1 MGNSSPSVWL
11 DLSAGAAGDM
21 LLGALLDAGAALD
34 AVRAAVESVV
44 PGAIAIELSACERGG
59 LRAARAEVASVVEDH
74 PHRSWATIRGLLA
87 SASSLDAEVCRC
99 ATSVFAH
106 LAEAEGEVHGIPA
119 DAVEF
124 HEVGSWDSIA
134 DVVGVCAALVDLV
147 GSVSPSSVRAGAI
160 ALGSGSV
167 RAAHG
172 RLPVPG
178 PAVLSLVSRAGWPV
192 VAGGSEPDLGEL
204 ATPTGVALVTTLA
217 GWAPVVPAGRVL
229 RVGVGAG
236 SRDRADRANVVRAIV
251 GDFRPADGAL
261 RDGALGGVPSGDT
274 RSGVANGTVASDASG
289 ATTTDAT
296 RASAEF
302 TEATTTDATTSDART
317 TDPSNSTETESLL
330 ILEANVD
337 DLDPRVWPTVIE
349 ALLDSGALDAWLTPI
364 LMKKGRPAHTVHAL
378 VAPALVGGVRDAF
391 FAHTS
396 TLGVREYAVARHSL
410 ARSWV
415 PVVVEGETVSVK
427 VGSRGGR
434 IVQATVEFEDAR
446 AAAARLGRPVRDVLT
461 LAQAAAVTIG
471 LVPGA
476 LWEPSG

>member
-1 MGNSSPSVWL
+1 MRAPQTASGTAVWL
-11 DLSAGAAGDM
+11 DLSAGVAGDM
-21 LLGALLDAGAALD
+21 LLGALLDAGASLN
-34 AVRAAVESVV
+34 AVRSAVEAVV
-44 PGAIAIELSACERGG
+44 PGLVSIELSACQRSG
-59 LRAARAEVASVVEDH
+59 LRASRAVVSSLAEDH

-87 SASSLDAEVCRC
+87 AATGLNAEVCRC

-147 GSVSPSSVRAGAI
+147 GEVSTSTVRAGAI

-178 PAVLSLVSRAGWPV
+178 PAVLSLVARSGWPV
-192 VAGGSEPDLGEL
+192 VTGCAESDLGEL

-217 GWAPVVPAGRVL
+217 GVATVLPPSRVQ

-236 SRDRADRANVVRAIV
+236 ARERADRANVVRAIV
-251 GDFRPADGAL
+251 GRFGPVGAGSAGDGPAEVGSAGDGAAEVGVVG
-261 RDGALGGVPSGDT
+261 DGPA
-274 RSGVANGTVASDASG
+274 
-289 ATTTDAT
+289 
-296 RASAEF
+296 AE
-302 TEATTTDATTSDART
+302 SMLVL
-317 TDPSNSTETESLL
+317 ET
-330 ILEANVD
+330 NVD
-337 DLDPRVWPTVIE
+337 DLDPRVWPTVLE
-349 ALLDSGALDAWLTPI
+349 ALLDAGAADAWLTPI

-378 VAPALVGGVRDAF
+378 VSLGAADVVREVL

-396 TLGVREYAVARHSL
+396 TLGVREYAVARHTL

-415 PVVVEGETVSVK
+415 PVAVDGEAVRIK
-427 VGSRGGR
+427 VGSRAGR

-446 AAAARLGRPVRDVLT
+446 AAAQRLGRPVREVL
-461 LAQAAAVTIG
+461 AAAEAAAAVAGMARG
-471 LVPGA
+471 LSVRPDEERGA
-476 LWEPSG
+476 ATTGPQRG

>member
-1 MGNSSPSVWL
+1 MGNSSPAVWL
-11 DLSAGAAGDM
+11 DLSAGVAGDM
-21 LLGALLDAGAALD
+21 LLGALFDAGAALD
-34 AVRAAVESVV
+34 AVRAAVDAVV
-44 PGAIAIELSACERGG
+44 PGAVSIELSDCERSG
-59 LRAARAEVASVVEDH
+59 LRAARVVVSSVAEDH

-87 SASSLDAEVCRC
+87 SASELNTEVCRC
-99 ATSVFAH
+99 ATSVFAR

-147 GSVSPSSVRAGAI
+147 AEVTPSTVRAGAI

-251 GDFRPADGAL
+251 GDFRPAEGAL

-296 RASAEF
+296 TTYAEF
-302 TEATTTDATTSDART
+302 TEATTIDARAADGT
-317 TDPSNSTETESLL
+317 RAGETESLL
-330 ILEANVD
+330 VLEANVD

-349 ALLDSGALDAWLTPI
+349 ALLDAGALDAWLTPI

-378 VAPALVGGVRDAF
+378 VAPALVGAVRDAF

-396 TLGVREYAVARHSL
+396 TLGVREYAVTRHAL

>member
-1 MGNSSPSVWL
+1 MRAPQTASGTAVWL
-11 DLSAGAAGDM
+11 DLSAGVAGDM
-21 LLGALLDAGAALD
+21 LLGALLDAGASLN
-34 AVRAAVESVV
+34 AVRSAVEAVV
-44 PGAIAIELSACERGG
+44 PGLVSIELSACQRSG
-59 LRAARAEVASVVEDH
+59 LRASRAVVSSLAEDH

-87 SASSLDAEVCRC
+87 AATGLNAEVCRC
-99 ATSVFAH
+99 ATNVFAH

-147 GSVSPSSVRAGAI
+147 GEVSTSTVRAGAI

-178 PAVLSLVSRAGWPV
+178 PAVLSLVARSGWPV
-192 VAGGSEPDLGEL
+192 VTGGAESDLGEL

-217 GWAPVVPAGRVL
+217 GVAAVLPPSRVQ

-236 SRDRADRANVVRAIV
+236 ARERADRANVVRAIV
-251 GDFRPADGAL
+251 GRFGPVGAGSAGDGPAGDGAAG
-261 RDGALGGVPSGDT
+261 DGAAEVGLVGD
-274 RSGVANGTVASDASG
+274 GPA
-289 ATTTDAT
+289 
-296 RASAEF
+296 
-302 TEATTTDATTSDART
+302 
-317 TDPSNSTETESLL
+317 TESMLV
-330 ILEANVD
+330 LETNVD
-337 DLDPRVWPTVIE
+337 DLDPRVWPTVLE
-349 ALLDSGALDAWLTPI
+349 ALLDAGAADAWLTPI

-378 VAPALVGGVRDAF
+378 VSLGAADVVREVL

-396 TLGVREYAVARHSL
+396 TLGVREYAVARHAL

-415 PVVVEGETVSVK
+415 PVAVDGETVRIK
-427 VGSRGGR
+427 VGSRAGR

-446 AAAARLGRPVRDVLT
+446 AAAQRLGRPVREVL
-461 LAQAAAVTIG
+461 AAAEAAAAVAGMARG
-471 LVPGA
+471 LSVRPDEERGA
-476 LWEPSG
+476 AATGPQRG

>member
-1 MGNSSPSVWL
+1 MRAPQTASGTAVWL
-11 DLSAGAAGDM
+11 DLSAGVAGDM
-21 LLGALLDAGAALD
+21 LLGALLDAGASLN
-34 AVRAAVESVV
+34 AVRSAVEAVV
-44 PGAIAIELSACERGG
+44 PGLVSIELSACQRSG
-59 LRAARAEVASVVEDH
+59 LRASRAVVSSLAEDH

-87 SASSLDAEVCRC
+87 AASGLNAEVCRC
-99 ATSVFAH
+99 ATRVFAH

-147 GSVSPSSVRAGAI
+147 GEVSPSTVRAGAI

-178 PAVLSLVSRAGWPV
+178 PAVLSLVARSGWPV
-192 VAGGSEPDLGEL
+192 VTGGAESELGEL

-217 GWAPVVPAGRVL
+217 GVATVLPPSRVQ

-236 SRDRADRANVVRAIV
+236 ARERADRANVVRAIV
-251 GDFRPADGAL
+251 GRFGPVGAASAGDRAAGDGAAEVGL
-261 RDGALGGVPSGDT
+261 VGDGPA
-274 RSGVANGTVASDASG
+274 
-289 ATTTDAT
+289 
-296 RASAEF
+296 
-302 TEATTTDATTSDART
+302 
-317 TDPSNSTETESLL
+317 TESLL
-330 ILEANVD
+330 VLETNVD
-337 DLDPRVWPTVIE
+337 DLDPRVWPTVLE
-349 ALLDSGALDAWLTPI
+349 ALLDAGAADAWLTPI

-378 VAPALVGGVRDAF
+378 VSLGAADVVREVL

-396 TLGVREYAVARHSL
+396 TLGVREYAVARHTL

-415 PVVVEGETVSVK
+415 PVAVDGETVRIK
-427 VGSRGGR
+427 VGSRAGR

-446 AAAARLGRPVRDVLT
+446 AAAQRLGRPVREVL
-461 LAQAAAVTIG
+461 AAAEAAAVVAGIARG
-471 LVPGA
+471 LSVRPDEERGA
-476 LWEPSG
+476 ATTGPQRA

>member
-1 MGNSSPSVWL
+1 MRAPQTASGTAVWL
-11 DLSAGAAGDM
+11 DLSAGVAGDM
-21 LLGALLDAGAALD
+21 LLGALLDAGASLN
-34 AVRAAVESVV
+34 AVRSAVEAVV
-44 PGAIAIELSACERGG
+44 PGLVSIELSACQRSG
-59 LRAARAEVASVVEDH
+59 LRASRAVVSSLAEDH

-87 SASSLDAEVCRC
+87 AATGLNAEVCRC
-99 ATSVFAH
+99 ATNVFAH

-147 GSVSPSSVRAGAI
+147 GEVSTSTVRAGAI

-178 PAVLSLVSRAGWPV
+178 PAVLSLVARSGWPV
-192 VAGGSEPDLGEL
+192 VTGGAESDLGEL

-217 GWAPVVPAGRVL
+217 GVAAVLPPSRVQ

-236 SRDRADRANVVRAIV
+236 ARERADRANVVRAIV
-251 GDFRPADGAL
+251 GRFGPVGAGSAGDGPAEVGSAGDGAAEVGL
-261 RDGALGGVPSGDT
+261 VGDGPA
-274 RSGVANGTVASDASG
+274 
-289 ATTTDAT
+289 
-296 RASAEF
+296 AE
-302 TEATTTDATTSDART
+302 SMLVL
-317 TDPSNSTETESLL
+317 ET
-330 ILEANVD
+330 NVD
-337 DLDPRVWPTVIE
+337 DLDPRVWPTVLE
-349 ALLDSGALDAWLTPI
+349 ALLDAGAADAWLTPI

-378 VAPALVGGVRDAF
+378 VSLGAADVVREVL

-396 TLGVREYAVARHSL
+396 TLGVREYAVARHTL

-415 PVVVEGETVSVK
+415 PVAVDGETVRIK
-427 VGSRGGR
+427 VGSRAGR

-446 AAAARLGRPVRDVLT
+446 AAAQRLGRPVREVL
-461 LAQAAAVTIG
+461 AAAEAAAAVAGMARG
-471 LVPGA
+471 LSVRPDEERGA
-476 LWEPSG
+476 AATGPQRG

>member
-1 MGNSSPSVWL
+1 MGNSSPAVWL
-11 DLSAGAAGDM
+11 DLSAGVAGDM
-21 LLGALLDAGAALD
+21 LLGALFDAGAALD
-34 AVRAAVESVV
+34 AVRAAVDAVV
-44 PGAIAIELSACERGG
+44 PGAVSIELSDCERSG
-59 LRAARAEVASVVEDH
+59 LRAARVVVSSVAEDH

-87 SASSLDAEVCRC
+87 SASELNTEVCRC
-99 ATSVFAH
+99 ATSVFAR

-147 GSVSPSSVRAGAI
+147 AEVTPSTVRAGAI

-251 GDFRPADGAL
+251 GDFGPADGAL
-261 RDGALGGVPSGDT
+261 RDGALGGVPSRDA
-274 RSGVANGTVASDASG
+274 RSGVANGTIARDTTTG

-296 RASAEF
+296 TTGAP
-302 TEATTTDATTSDART
+302 TTGATTA
-317 TDPSNSTETESLL
+317 NETESLL

-337 DLDPRVWPTVIE
+337 DLDPRIWPTVIE

-378 VAPALVGGVRDAF
+378 VVPELVGAVRDAF

-396 TLGVREYAVARHSL
+396 TLGVREYAVERHAL

-427 VGSRGGR
+427 VGSRDGR

-446 AAAARLGRPVRDVLT
+446 AAAARLGRPIREVLT
-461 LAQAAAVTIG
+461 LAQAAAVTMG
-471 LVPGA
+471 LAPGA
-476 LWEPSG
+476 LWDPSD

>member
-1 MGNSSPSVWL
+1 MRAPQTASGTAVWL
-11 DLSAGAAGDM
+11 DLSAGVAGDM
-21 LLGALLDAGAALD
+21 LLGALLDAGASLN
-34 AVRAAVESVV
+34 AVRSAVEAVV
-44 PGAIAIELSACERGG
+44 PGLVSIELSACQRSG
-59 LRAARAEVASVVEDH
+59 LRASRAVVSSLAEDH

-87 SASSLDAEVCRC
+87 AATGLNAEVCRC
-99 ATSVFAH
+99 ATNVFAH

-147 GSVSPSSVRAGAI
+147 GEVSTSTVRAGAI

-178 PAVLSLVSRAGWPV
+178 PAVLSLVARSGWPV
-192 VAGGSEPDLGEL
+192 VTGGAESELGEL

-217 GWAPVVPAGRVL
+217 GVAAVLPPSRVQ

-236 SRDRADRANVVRAIV
+236 ARERADRANVVRAIV
-251 GDFRPADGAL
+251 GRFGPVGAGSAGDGPAEVGSAGDGAAEVGL
-261 RDGALGGVPSGDT
+261 VGDGPA
-274 RSGVANGTVASDASG
+274 
-289 ATTTDAT
+289 
-296 RASAEF
+296 AE
-302 TEATTTDATTSDART
+302 SMLVL
-317 TDPSNSTETESLL
+317 ET
-330 ILEANVD
+330 NVD
-337 DLDPRVWPTVIE
+337 DLDPRVWPTVLE
-349 ALLDSGALDAWLTPI
+349 ALLDAGAADAWLTPI

-378 VAPALVGGVRDAF
+378 VSLGAADVVREVL

-396 TLGVREYAVARHSL
+396 TLGVREYAVARHTL

-415 PVVVEGETVSVK
+415 PVAVDGETVRIK
-427 VGSRGGR
+427 VGSRAGR

-446 AAAARLGRPVRDVLT
+446 AAAQRLGRPVREVL
-461 LAQAAAVTIG
+461 AAAEAAAAVAGMARG
-471 LVPGA
+471 LSVRPDEERGA
-476 LWEPSG
+476 AATGPQRG

>member
-1 MGNSSPSVWL
+1 MRAPQTASGTAVWL
-11 DLSAGAAGDM
+11 DLSAGVAGDM
-21 LLGALLDAGAALD
+21 LLGALLDAGASLN
-34 AVRAAVESVV
+34 AVRSAVEAVV
-44 PGAIAIELSACERGG
+44 PGLVSIELSACQRSG
-59 LRAARAEVASVVEDH
+59 LRASRAVVSSLAEDH

-87 SASSLDAEVCRC
+87 AATGLNAEVCRC
-99 ATSVFAH
+99 ATNVFAH

-147 GSVSPSSVRAGAI
+147 GEVSTSTVRAGAI

-178 PAVLSLVSRAGWPV
+178 PAVLSLVARSGWPV
-192 VAGGSEPDLGEL
+192 VTGGAESDLGEL

-217 GWAPVVPAGRVL
+217 GVAAVLPPSRVQ

-236 SRDRADRANVVRAIV
+236 ARERADRANVVRAIV
-251 GDFRPADGAL
+251 GRFGPVGAGSAGDGPAGDGAAG
-261 RDGALGGVPSGDT
+261 DGAAEVGLVGD
-274 RSGVANGTVASDASG
+274 GPA
-289 ATTTDAT
+289 
-296 RASAEF
+296 AE
-302 TEATTTDATTSDART
+302 SMLVL
-317 TDPSNSTETESLL
+317 ET
-330 ILEANVD
+330 NVD
-337 DLDPRVWPTVIE
+337 DLDPRVWPTVLE
-349 ALLDSGALDAWLTPI
+349 ALLDAGAADAWLTPI

-378 VAPALVGGVRDAF
+378 VSLGAADVVREVL

-396 TLGVREYAVARHSL
+396 TLGVREYAVARHAL

-415 PVVVEGETVSVK
+415 PVAVDGETVRIK
-427 VGSRGGR
+427 VGSRAGR

-446 AAAARLGRPVRDVLT
+446 AAAQRLGRPVREVL
-461 LAQAAAVTIG
+461 AAAEAAAAVAGMARG
-471 LVPGA
+471 LSVRPDEERGA
-476 LWEPSG
+476 AATGPQRG